1 MQISQE
7 INKSLIHQKRVK
19 YRYFQ
24 MLLFSPLVDALLAIP
39 APPGWESH
47 VTGKLQSSGLVASE
61 ALLGNLH
68 SIIYITAFYQVVFV
82 LCARL
87 LLPGLCDWRIG
98 LKLEEERDLKVEHKY
113 SRAQRAKSLAEQ
125 AAMHLVSFLQSLI
138 VLDLSIAFLAS
149 PERSGLGVYPDAY
162 SRIFGETR
170 ETQVVCIFA
179 IGYFIWDALI
189 SMAYSTLPFV
199 MHGVVSTS
207 VYLIGIKPYLQW
219 YAPVFLI
226 FELSNP
232 FLNFRWFGT
241 KFLPAQTQ
249 CKWLRQLLQVNN
261 LVFLL
266 TFFAGRIAWGWYQIG
281 ALCCDFYLV
290 SEDARFL
297 PFDTFV
303 IVAGNLVLDVLNA
316 IWFKTMLG
324 VAIKT
329 ICGKGKGKS
338 APREKHVKGC

>member
-1 MQISQE
+1 
-7 INKSLIHQKRVK
+7 
-19 YRYFQ
+19 
-24 MLLFSPLVDALLAIP
+24 MLLFTPLVDSLLAIP
-39 APPGWESH
+39 APPGWETL

-68 SIIYITAFYQVVFV
+68 SILYITAFYQTVFV
-82 LCARL
+82 LGARV
-87 LLPGLCDWRIG
+87 LLPRVCDWRIG

-113 SRAQRAKSLAEQ
+113 SRAQRARSLAEQ
-125 AAMHLVSFLQSLI
+125 ASMHLVSFLQSLI

-149 PERSGLGVYPDAY
+149 PERSGAVPYPDAS
-162 SRIFGETR
+162 SRIFGEAR

-241 KFLPAQTQ
+241 KFLPPQSQ
-249 CKWLRQLLQVNN
+249 CNGKGKNLLKLLRQLLQVNN
-261 LVFLL
+261 LVFLV

-281 ALCCDFYLV
+281 ALCWDFYLV
-290 SEDARFL
+290 SGDARFL
-297 PFDTFV
+297 PFDTGV

-329 ICGKGKGKS
+329 IAGKK
-338 APREKHVKGC
+338 AQPETHVKAC